1 MNKLTKTVIGLASFL
16 GLCQVAWFILLV
28 YPLGLADQQA
38 INFNWLSEEWISNI
52 GLGLGVIS
60 GLVFLYLLLLAI
72 FSLPKKRQMIIK
84 TNQGELALSRKAVE
98 KTISQAIIEKHRF
111 KDVYVQTVFKGRQ
124 PKVSADIQAKVLDNR
139 DIDQQARAVK
149 ETAQQA
155 LKEVFDMPI
164 KSVNVKLAP
173 LVHDQGRTQSKVI

>member
-1 MNKLTKTVIGLASFL
+1 M
-16 GLCQVAWFILLV
+16 
-28 YPLGLADQQA
+28 
-38 INFNWLSEEWISNI
+38 
-52 GLGLGVIS
+52 
-60 GLVFLYLLLLAI
+60 
-72 FSLPKKRQMIIK
+72 
-84 TNQGELALSRKAVE
+84 
-98 KTISQAIIEKHRF
+98 